1 MRRPL
6 LTIDVILKLMLVA
19 LFGYALINR
28 DLPQFEGKAMELRA
42 VVYTLISL
50 LPYLIW
56 RLFLHRRIAYP
67 VLISICVTIPFMLDT
82 SGNALNFYDT
92 VGWFDDVLH
101 FVNWVPWAAAFG
113 IGLTYTS
120 LGRLNIAA
128 LTVGY
133 GAVTHVLWE
142 IGEYFAFIKMNP
154 SELVGIYP
162 DTIGDLAL
170 SLTGSFVA
178 GLLAGTVLYTL
189 ARRLRA
195 DEAIVE

>member
-6 LTIDVILKLMLVA
+6 IAVDVVLKLMLVG
-19 LFGYALINR
+19 LFAYALINR
-28 DLPQFEGKAMELRA
+28 SLPQFEGKAMELRA
-42 VVYTLISL
+42 VVYTLIAL
-50 LPYLIW
+50 LPFLVW
-56 RLFLHRRIAYP
+56 RLFLFRRIGYP

-92 VGWFDDVLH
+92 VAWFDDVLH

-113 IGLTYTS
+113 IALTYTS

-133 GAVTHVLWE
+133 GAVTHILWE
-142 IGEYFAFIKMNP
+142 IGEYFAFIKVNQ

-170 SLTGSFVA
+170 SLTGSVTA
-178 GLLAGTVLYTL
+178 GVLAGTVLYTL

-195 DEAIVE
+195 DEARVE